1 MQRYFVSTKE
11 ENYLILESSDIHHI
25 KNVMRNKVGDKI
37 ECIYNKNLYICE
49 IEDLNDTKV
58 KIIEEHEYKNK
69 SLYDVTIAVALVKEQ
84 KMDLILQKLT
94 ELGISKIIPVSMER
108 SIVKLDDKKFIKK
121 KERWEK
127 ICKEAAEQSKRNT
140 IPEITNIHT
149 IKQLNNLEYDKK
161 FICST
166 KIKENLVNNYLQTKG
181 YCATMIFVI
190 GPEGGIAPKEEDLLE
205 SFGYIPVT
213 LGNNIMRVETA
224 AIYIASIINFCELSS
239 R

>member
-25 KNVMRNKVGDKI
+25 KNVMRKKTGDKI

-58 KIIEEHEYKNK
+58 KIIEEHEYKNE
-69 SLYDVTIAVALVKEQ
+69 SLFDVTIAIALVKEQ

-149 IKQLNNLEYDKK
+149 IKQLNNLSYDKK

-166 KIKENLVNNYLQTKG
+166 KIKENLVNNYLQTKDE
-181 YCATMIFVI
+181 CATMIFVI